1 MLMRQCGWS
10 LLMGEARVFNIR
22 QLREHFDAALVTGYL
37 LGGTLERWLAEAGE
51 TEILTRVGEID
62 YSADLGGQLEFI
74 FGVRPEKKTE
84 LPENILKALSAR
96 KKTDPPK
103 TAFCCSSFKASSFRS
118 GSARTSSGSFRLVRF
133 YGSGYG
139 HVGSWRST
147 SWHVGSWRNV
157 YWRSAFWYAGSWH
170 VGSWRAGSGYM
181 FRTYLGS
188 ASWRGGSWK
197 TGSGGSFAGL
207 QKGSFGGS
215 FRYFAGETEI
225 TEQEYRRTMINLSSC
240 PLNEYG
246 YGIHL
251 I

>member
-10 LLMGEARVFNIR
+10 LLMGEARVFDIR
-22 QLREHFDAALVTGYL
+22 QLREHFDTALITGYL

-51 TEILTRVGEID
+51 TEILSRIKEID
-62 YSADLGGQLEFI
+62 YSADLGEQLEFI

-84 LPENILKALSAR
+84 LPENIIKTLSAR

-103 TAFCCSSFKASSFRS
+103 TAFCCSSFNPSSFHS

-133 YGSGYG
+133 YGSAYG
-139 HVGSWRST
+139 RVGS
-147 SWHVGSWRNV
+147 
-157 YWRSAFWYAGSWH
+157 WRSAFWYAGSWH

-181 FRTYLGS
+181 FRAYL
-188 ASWRGGSWK
+188 RGGSA
-197 TGSGGSFAGL
+197 GSWHAGSWRS
-207 QKGSFGGS
+207 GSWSGS
-215 FRYFAGETEI
+215 FRYFAGEAEI